1 MFFAVTVFDCR
12 SADCHFHVFLPLP
25 RLSIFS
31 IGAYYP
37 SVLFVEI
44 GNALSG
50 VKNRH
55 WVA

>member
-1 MFFAVTVFDCR
+1 M
-12 SADCHFHVFLPLP
+12 FLPLP

-44 GNALSG
+44 GNTISG